1 MHSVE
6 EVLNALSARLETASL
21 SEALGR
27 ILRVPAAWQQLHE
40 PEFLSAFRA
49 AALPA
54 ELTPAHLASLAMGG
68 ELGVPLG
75 PQHLGDW
82 AEPARQTWEA
92 FVNSTGAT
100 QDLPQLALLALEFM
114 LQADVAPTL
123 QMATQSPARWQDVL
137 AVAWPGHPQRDQIL
151 GALLANAE
159 AAGMRLA
166 AHVALANWSASEA
179 AQRLAS
185 ACPPPCYEL
194 VRCLQDMGE
203 TAAAAL
209 LLDTAPQ
216 PTGSTPVDQLW
227 QAEHAIVAGRPGRSS
242 GPCRGLGIRFRRGC
256 RSRRSDGS
264 LCRARAIRSWR
275 PARSPG
281 VENLPTPERRAAH
294 ALSLSVG
301 KGSRVTD
308 QPVQRARPRSAS
320 FWEWRWPVRASPPE
334 PGRRWSPSSKSLARS
349 CRLITGCRS

>member
-6 EVLNALSARLETASL
+6 EVLNALSARMEPAGL

-68 ELGVPLG
+68 ELGMPLG

-114 LQADVAPTL
+114 LQSDVAPTL

-137 AVAWPGHPQRDQIL
+137 AVAWLGHPQRDQIL

-166 AHVALANWSASEA
+166 AHVALANLTASEA

-203 TAAAAL
+203 TTAAAL
-209 LLDTAPQ
+209 LLETAPQ

-227 QAEHAIVAGRPGRSS
+227 QAEHSIVAGRPGEAYQALQGAWESAS
-242 GPCRGLGIRFRRGC
+242 GVAAEVADRMAHYAQGQGDPVLAAEAARRA
-256 RSRRSDGS
+256 
-264 LCRARAIRSWR
+264 L
-275 PARSPG
+275 
-281 VENLPTPERRAAH
+281 ENLPTPERRAKH
-294 ALSLSVG
+294 ALSLTKLG
-301 KGSRVTD
+301 RAHGS
-308 QPVQRARPRSAS
+308 QSSLSSAS
-320 FWEWRWPVRASPPE
+320 PSAEERIVFGMALADQAQPTEARAALE
-334 PGRRWSPSSKSLARS
+334 FVA
-349 CRLITGCRS
+349 